1 MKGHKG
7 RHTFT
12 VSRDAVARNG
22 NDRSLYDIM
31 VIHIL
36 HAKSTK

>member
-31 VIHIL
+31 VIHIFL
-36 HAKSTK
+36 TKAA

>member
-12 VSRDAVARNG
+12 VSRDAVTRNG
-22 NDRSLYDIM
+22 NDSSLYGSMI
-31 VIHIL
+31 IHIFL
-36 HAKSTK
+36 TKAA

>member
-12 VSRDAVARNG
+12 VSRDAVAQNG
-22 NDRSLYDIM
+22 NDRSLYGSMI
-31 VIHIL
+31 IHIFL
-36 HAKSTK
+36 TKVA